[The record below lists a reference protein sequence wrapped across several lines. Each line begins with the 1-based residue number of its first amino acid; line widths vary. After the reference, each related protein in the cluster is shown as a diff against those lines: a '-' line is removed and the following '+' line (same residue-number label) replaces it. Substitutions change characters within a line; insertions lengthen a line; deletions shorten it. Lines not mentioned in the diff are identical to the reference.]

1 MPPPSGTVCLRAGH
15 DAVITVAESDGTT
28 VRGGPVAGLPA
39 RFLPII
45 YTRAAGMD
53 PSGCRALLRAW
64 ATRTRGDEARRAA
77 LQDELG
83 TSDETAAALCRWMAG
98 QARLRAFRL
107 LLERSA

>member
-1 MPPPSGTVCLRAGH
+1 MQGILVCLLRRRQSALRPGPRH
-15 DAVITVAESDGTT
+15 
-28 VRGGPVAGLPA
+28 VR
-39 RFLPII
+39 
-45 YTRAAGMD
+45 
-53 PSGCRALLRAW
+53 RALLRAW